1 MSLLSP
7 LANKVRA
14 THFWK
19 DFVIPHNRHI
29 RYNNW
34 LDAGR
39 PIPAPPEVKSRN
51 VLTLADLFG
60 LDILIET
67 GTYLGEMIT
76 ATKNR
81 FKEIYSIEIYEPLA
95 IKAREN
101 FASAKNVNIILGD
114 SATELPKLV
123 EKISE
128 PVLFWLDGHYS
139 GEGTGLGLSETPII
153 AEIDHIIRKRQKFGD
168 VIIIDDARCFDGTA
182 GYPKLDDFLS
192 RLGEAFGVR
201 PIVADDGIFVLPK

>member
-1 MSLLSP
+1 M
-7 LANKVRA
+7 
-14 THFWK
+14 
-19 DFVIPHNRHI
+19 
-29 RYNNW
+29 RYNRW

-39 PIPAPPEVKSRN
+39 PIPAPHEVKSRN
-51 VLTLADLFG
+51 VLTLADLYG

-67 GTYLGEMIT
+67 GTYMGEMIA

-81 FKEIYSIEIYEPLA
+81 FKAIYSIEIYEPLA
-95 IKAREN
+95 IKARED

-114 SATELPKLV
+114 SATELPKLF

-139 GEGTGLGLSETPII
+139 GEGTGFGLSETPII
-153 AEIDHIIRKRQKFGD
+153 AEIDHIIRMRRGFGD

-192 RLGEAFGVR
+192 RLGEAFGAR
-201 PIVADDGIFVLPK
+201 PLVGDDGIFVLPQ

>member
-7 LANKVRA
+7 LAKKVRA
-14 THFWK
+14 TQFWK
-19 DFVIPHNRHI
+19 DVVIPHNHHM
-29 RYNNW
+29 RYNGW
-34 LDAGR
+34 LDGGR

-51 VLTLADLFG
+51 VLTLADLYG

-67 GTYLGEMIT
+67 GTYLGEMIA

-81 FKEIYSIEIYEPLA
+81 FRTIYSIEIYEPLA
-95 IKAREN
+95 IRAREN

-123 EKISE
+123 EKITE

-139 GEGTGLGLSETPII
+139 GEGTGIGQSETPII
-153 AEIDHIIRKRQKFGD
+153 VEIDHIVRMRQGVGD

-201 PIVADDGIFVLPK
+201 PLVADDGI